1 MRPALL
7 LALLLALPACGGGG
21 GGGDDDGGGAGG
33 GDDDSSAASGLEAF
47 CAHYLECGGTYYA
60 SAQACV
66 DASLAYWTACR
77 RPELDAFGECM
88 KDLDC
93 ATWNP
98 DAYNPASTPCA
109 SEYQDLAAAT
119 CN

>member
-1 MRPALL
+1 
-7 LALLLALPACGGGG
+7 
-21 GGGDDDGGGAGG
+21 
-33 GDDDSSAASGLEAF
+33 
-47 CAHYLECGGTYYA
+47 
-60 SAQACV
+60 
-66 DASLAYWTACR
+66 
-77 RPELDAFGECM
+77 M